1 MQNPFTKSTFLTAL
15 GIVCIS
21 ISSYLPLQLPLI
33 PTDIPGTWQTFAVL
47 VFSYFCSRW
56 VAIAASSGYILIGI
70 LGAPVFADGSSGI
83 DVLIGRTGGYLYGF
97 IIAAWL
103 SAYFAKCEAV
113 FFTKEN
119 VKGQTISRRTFNHWA
134 KYFAYCLLA
143 MFAGTC
149 VILACGIT
157 HLSQSIGLA
166 NALQYGLYPFLLGAM
181 IKIVAGAFIVTLL
194 KYIGAQRTI
203 YSVTT
208 KST

>member
-1 MQNPFTKSTFLTAL
+1 
-15 GIVCIS
+15 
-21 ISSYLPLQLPLI
+21 
-33 PTDIPGTWQTFAVL
+33 
-47 VFSYFCSRW
+47 
-56 VAIAASSGYILIGI
+56 

-103 SAYFAKCEAV
+103 S
-113 FFTKEN
+113 
-119 VKGQTISRRTFNHWA
+119 
-134 KYFAYCLLA
+134 
-143 MFAGTC
+143 
-149 VILACGIT
+149 ACGIT